1 MDENK
6 LIAAIEAMLF
16 TTGKAVK
23 AANMAK
29 ALDLPVSD
37 INRAAET
44 LMRRCEEEGR
54 GVRIIRLEDAFQMTT
69 SREFYDILIKLE
81 IQPKKPTLTEA
92 LLETLSVIAYKQPVT
107 KPEIERIRGVNSDHA
122 VNRLIEYDLVKELG
136 RAPLPGRPILFG
148 TTEEFLRQFDVSSKE
163 DLPEISPVKLADFQA
178 EAESEA
184 GISVDV

>member
-23 AANMAK
+23 AVNMAK

-54 GVRIIRLEDAFQMTT
+54 GVRCC
-69 SREFYDILIKLE
+69 
-81 IQPKKPTLTEA
+81 
-92 LLETLSVIAYKQPVT
+92 
-107 KPEIERIRGVNSDHA
+107 G
-122 VNRLIEYDLVKELG
+122 
-136 RAPLPGRPILFG
+136 
-148 TTEEFLRQFDVSSKE
+148 
-163 DLPEISPVKLADFQA
+163 
-178 EAESEA
+178 
-184 GISVDV
+184 